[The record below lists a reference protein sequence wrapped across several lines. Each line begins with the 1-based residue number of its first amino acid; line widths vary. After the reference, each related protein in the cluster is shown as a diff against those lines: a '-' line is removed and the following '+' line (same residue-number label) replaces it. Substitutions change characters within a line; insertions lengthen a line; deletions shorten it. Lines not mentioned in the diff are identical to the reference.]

1 MKKKSV
7 YICLLCLVMLML
19 CSCGSWDAVTITGK
33 DIDSIVGPA
42 MTKSQESNDRNKV
55 NMVHTAFTTAIA
67 GHIYLS
73 DIYGV
78 TADELDATLK
88 EEIENVLGQSIEEV
102 EKEFQSP
109 SCEGKRLYFYYSNNT
124 IVVGVGSVEGT
135 ENQEGQKDFYVSN
148 NYEEDYY
155 DSEEDTDYDDSDYDD
170 SDYDDSDYGD
180 SDDEEDTG
188 LFGL

>member
-7 YICLLCLVMLML
+7 FICLLCLVMLML
-19 CSCGSWDAVTITGK
+19 CSCGSWDAATITGE
-33 DIDSIVGPA
+33 DIDSIVGPEVA
-42 MTKSQESNDRNKV
+42 RSQESADRSRV
-55 NMVHTAFTTAIA
+55 DTVYTAFQTAIA
-67 GHIYLS
+67 CQPYQS
-73 DIYGV
+73 VRDINGV
-78 TADELDATLK
+78 TADELDASLK
-88 EEIENVLGQSIEEV
+88 QEMENVLGQSIEEV

-109 SCEGKRLYFYYSNNT
+109 ACEGKRLYFYYSNNT

-170 SDYDDSDYGD
+170 SDYGD

>member
-7 YICLLCLVMLML
+7 FICLLCLVMLML
-19 CSCGSWDAVTITGK
+19 CSCDSWDAVTITGK

-102 EKEFQSP
+102 EKEFESQA
-109 SCEGKRLYFYYSNNT
+109 CEGKRLYFYYVNNN

-135 ENQEGQKDFYVSN
+135 ENQDGEKDFYVSN
-148 NYEEDYY
+148 NY
-155 DSEEDTDYDDSDYDD
+155 SENYYDDSDYDD
-170 SDYDDSDYGD
+170 SDYDDSD
-180 SDDEEDTG
+180 DEENTG
-188 LFGL
+188 IFGL